1 MGRARGGQV
10 WRDWLTVYGA
20 TLVAQVV
27 QGVRS
32 LAVAGLLGPQ
42 QFGLWKSLQLILFYS
57 SWTDLGARRAVGRQ
71 IPFLRG
77 AGQASASMGAQQAAW
92 LLTLVPTILVA
103 LVLLFANHFTD
114 DTTLARGLM
123 VFAPV
128 LLTTRVLIYLFE
140 IANAEKAFSVRARGM
155 VWLALLD
162 GALAPLASWWG
173 DVWLFMWSVTLVN
186 TVISVYLARGL
197 SFSARL
203 AWSVPDLRQTMAIGL
218 PITASAFAFDLI
230 RTVDRSVIV
239 ALLGTEAVGYY
250 GLAMV
255 LFEVTSAVP
264 FLFGQVLL
272 PHLVERFGK
281 DGDSDAVFRAAE
293 DVIRIVSAI
302 LPVFLLVGW
311 LLLPT
316 ATVWVLP
323 AYVPGVDAA
332 RVLLCATV
340 FLTVHAI
347 ASVVL
352 VALRHLGVLVVLNGA
367 GIVIGGGLSLAAAHA
382 GFGITG
388 VATAMLLTYWLIA
401 AGSFLLAGTACRRS
415 WLKLIGTYA
424 WIHVPMAAAAGAGL
438 LLEQVTLTRGLPTML
453 ALLGAVGV
461 PLNVVM
467 AWLMCRAAV
476 KAEASKP
483 TDKARV
489 FGPAGTLVA
498 DDLVAPYVVGPQ
510 ADVEEADW
518 RFLVPFDRESR
529 VLWLGS
535 RRPQSLTLTTPY
547 RVLVL
552 DNPAASTDAA
562 RGRVNAR
569 IKIRSDHLPFRS
581 GSFNIV
587 TVDLPLERWDGES
600 LPDCLAEIRRIL
612 VPGGV
617 LHLAVAGW
625 SVQAGLSLADWRRWL
640 PVPFEVFRA
649 RSRLRLLLRALEQRG
664 FDCVRCYA
672 RLPSHVVPRYLFS
685 CDDARSLEFL
695 LSRFPTSAQPNAGM
709 LPRLFRVGF
718 WVLRRFQI
726 SLAPVMPGV
735 SVVARGA
742 RS

>member
-1 MGRARGGQV
+1 MSGERSGQV

-20 TLVAQVV
+20 TLVAQAV

-77 AGQASASMGAQQAAW
+77 AGQASASVGAQQAAW
-92 LLTLVPTILVA
+92 LLTLIPTVMVA
-103 LVLLFANHFTD
+103 LALLFADHFTGD
-114 DTTLARGLM
+114 VTLARGLM

-128 LLTTRVLIYLFE
+128 LLTTRVLVYLFE
-140 IANAEKAFSVRARGM
+140 IANAEKAFAVRARG
-155 VWLALLD
+155 VIWLALLD

-173 DVWLFMWSVTLVN
+173 GVWLFMWSVTLVN
-186 TVISVYLARGL
+186 AVITVYLARGL

-203 AWSVPDLRQTMAIGL
+203 AWSMPDLRQTMAIGL
-218 PITASAFAFDLI
+218 PITASAFAFDLLKTLD
-230 RTVDRSVIV
+230 RTVIV
-239 ALLGTEAVGYY
+239 ALMGTESVGYY

-255 LFEVTSAVP
+255 LFEITSAVP
-264 FLFGQVLL
+264 LLFGQVLL

-293 DVIRIVSAI
+293 RIIRIVSAF

-323 AYVPGVDAA
+323 AYVPGVEAA
-332 RVLLCATV
+332 RVLLWATV

-367 GIVIGGGLSLAAAHA
+367 GIVIGGGLCLVAAHA

-388 VATAMLLTYWLIA
+388 VATAMVLTYGLIA
-401 AGSFLLAGTACRRS
+401 AGTFVLAGTACQRS
-415 WLKLIGTYA
+415 RLELIGTYA
-424 WIHVPMAAAAGAGL
+424 WIHVPMAFGVGAGL
-438 LLEQVTLTRGLPTML
+438 LLEQVTLSRGLPTML
-453 ALLGAVGV
+453 VLLGTVGV
-461 PLNVVM
+461 PLNVVVG
-467 AWLMCRAAV
+467 WLSYRAAV
-476 KAEASKP
+476 KPETDKP
-483 TDKARV
+483 TEQSSV
-489 FGPAGTLVA
+489 FGPGSTLVV

-535 RRPQSLTLTTPY
+535 RRPQSLTLMTPY
-547 RVLVL
+547 RLLVL
-552 DNPAASTDAA
+552 DNAAASTDAA
-562 RGRVNAR
+562 RGRVNAQ
-569 IKIRSDHLPFRS
+569 IKMMSDHLPFRS
-581 GSFNIV
+581 GSLNIV
-587 TVDLPLERWDGES
+587 TVDLPLERWRGES
-600 LPDCLAEIRRIL
+600 LSDCLAEIRRIL

-625 SVQAGLSLADWRRWL
+625 SVQAGVSLTDWRRWL
-640 PVPFEVFRA
+640 PVPFEVLRA

-685 CDDARSLEFL
+685 CDDARSLAFL
-695 LSRFPTSAQPNAGM
+695 LSRFPTSVQPNAGM

-718 WVLRRFQI
+718 WVLRRFRI
-726 SLAPVMPGV
+726 SLAPFMPGV